1 MIFNNFIFPSW
12 RAFGARGAQRQRA
25 SRQSSGPF
33 RLPLT
38 GGEHT
43 FASLGDLDFA
53 LAARTSVPLARLQ
66 TLAEGSIEALEAE
79 DVALRT
85 LELQLSG
92 FVEDYDRHGIGVSAT
107 LRRAGVAM
115 VSKDHDWRALF
126 TAMLGL
132 DEHQQSLARLI
143 LVRYVDYLAERRR
156 AIATLLT
163 LKRGSPAIDAAHEH
177 DASLPVTAPIQVPG
191 RPGAASSEALTR
203 LARGRAVVLELA
215 AGRQVELILARH
227 RFALEHGRDWALIG
241 EQGQRYALLPGLNS
255 VGRSRENTVTVD
267 DTLRNV
273 SRTHLLAEVVGP
285 DRIALTDLSSGGT
298 FVTPEV
304 IAR

>member
-12 RAFGARGAQRQRA
+12 RAIGARGTRRQRLV
-25 SRQSSGPF
+25 RQTDGPF
-33 RLPLT
+33 RVPLT

-43 FASLGDLDFA
+43 FACLADLDFA

-66 TLAEGSIEALEAE
+66 MLGESSIEALEGE
-79 DVALRT
+79 DIALRT
-85 LELQLSG
+85 LELQFGG

-107 LRRAGVAM
+107 LRRTGVAM
-115 VSKDHDWRALF
+115 ISKDHDWRALF
-126 TAMLGL
+126 TAVLGF
-132 DEHQQSLARLI
+132 DAHQQSLARLI
-143 LVRYVDYLAERRR
+143 LARYVEYLAERRS

-163 LKRGSPAIDAAHEH
+163 LKRGAAVIDAAHGG
-177 DASLPVTAPIQVPG
+177 DDSLPLTAPVAVAPAPVD
-191 RPGAASSEALTR
+191 RLTR
-203 LARGRAVVLELA
+203 LARGRAVILEFA
-215 AGRQVELILARH
+215 AGRQVELMLARH
-227 RFALEHGRDWALIG
+227 RFALEHGRDWTLIG
-241 EQGQRYALLPGLNS
+241 AQGQRYVLQPGLNS
-255 VGRSRENTVTVD
+255 VGRSRENTVIVD

-298 FVTPEV
+298 FVTPEA